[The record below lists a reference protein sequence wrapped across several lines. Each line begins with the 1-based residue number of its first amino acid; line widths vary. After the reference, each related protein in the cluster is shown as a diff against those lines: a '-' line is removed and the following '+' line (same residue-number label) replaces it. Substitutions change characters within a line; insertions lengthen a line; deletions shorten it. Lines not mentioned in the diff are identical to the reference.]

1 MVEIT
6 RKQREIQQRT
16 REILR
21 VAKPILI
28 TEGFQALTMDR
39 VAAHMQYA
47 KGTIYS
53 HFPNKEE
60 IVLELAIEAMKLR
73 HKLFDKAASGERPA
87 RSRLMTIGVAC
98 EFYTQRCSEEFQV
111 EQWMRNANIW
121 DKSSSERQLIIR
133 ECEAGCM
140 QVVARLVRES
150 LAQGDLPA
158 LNHLTPEEMVFGL
171 WAITFGSQILTA
183 SSPSLQ
189 ALGVFDPIRTIRIHC
204 CRLLNGFG
212 WQPIQSESEYLK
224 LVEEISA
231 EYFPQFEQIQ
241 REHR

>member
-1 MVEIT
+1 
-6 RKQREIQQRT
+6 
-16 REILR
+16 
-21 VAKPILI
+21 
-28 TEGFQALTMDR
+28 
-39 VAAHMQYA
+39 
-47 KGTIYS
+47 
-53 HFPNKEE
+53 
-60 IVLELAIEAMKLR
+60 
-73 HKLFDKAASGERPA
+73 
-87 RSRLMTIGVAC
+87 
-98 EFYTQRCSEEFQV
+98 YTQRCTEEFQV

-121 DKSSSERQLIIR
+121 DKSSSERQRIIR

-150 LAQGDLPA
+150 LAQGELLA
-158 LNHLTPEEMVFGL
+158 LDHLTPEEMVFGL

-212 WQPIQSESEYLK
+212 WQPIQSEKEYLK

>member
-1 MVEIT
+1 M
-6 RKQREIQQRT
+6 
-16 REILR
+16 
-21 VAKPILI
+21 AKPILI
-28 TEGFQALTMDR
+28 AEGFQALTMDR
-39 VAAHMQYA
+39 LASRMEYA
-47 KGTIYS
+47 KGTIYN

-60 IVLELAIEAMKLR
+60 IVLALAIEAMKLR
-73 HKLFDKAASGERPA
+73 HKLFDQAATGDRPA
-87 RSRLMTIGVAC
+87 RIRLMTIGVAC
-98 EFYTQRCSEEFQV
+98 EFYTQRCTEEFQV

-121 DKSSSERQLIIR
+121 DKSSSERQRIIR

-150 LAQGDLPA
+150 LAQGELLA
-158 LNHLTPEEMVFGL
+158 LDHLTPEEMVFGL

-212 WQPIQSESEYLK
+212 WQPIQSEKEYLK